1 MASAL
6 EPESRR
12 RGLEQE
18 WFIRLK
24 HAEAAWLSACRD
36 YELVCA
42 SEGDI
47 DSAYT
52 AKLDALV
59 EYKRVLRIFTDLVV
73 DRKAPLE
80 EA

>member
-1 MASAL
+1 MASASGPAL
-6 EPESRR
+6 RR
-12 RGLEQE
+12 QSLEQE

-36 YELVCA
+36 YELACA

-52 AKLDALV
+52 TKLDALV
-59 EYKRVLRIFTDLVV
+59 EYRRILGIFTDLVV
-73 DRKAPLE
+73 GRQAPRK